1 MRKFYFFAL
10 YLFSISL
17 VPAQVSY
24 TDMAN
29 AVGLNTVSS
38 NGDLGGGISFCD
50 FDGDGWDDL
59 TYAQENG
66 QDVIFYKNNN
76 GIFTKMNY
84 NILDTNDSKQIIWVD
99 YDNDGDKDVFIANF
113 NALNRLF
120 NNNGSFVFT
129 EVTTAAGFPNVN
141 KYTYGAAW
149 GDYNR
154 DGFLDVFLCSKDPSK
169 TTPNELYKNN
179 GDGTFIN
186 ISSSAGI
193 SNVGHQTFCAA
204 FFDYD
209 NDGDQ
214 DIYLAN
220 DRVINT
226 NILYR
231 NNDDGTFTDVSVASG
246 TNVGLNAMS
255 TTIGDYNQDGWM
267 DIYVTN
273 TSEGNALLYNN
284 GDGTFT
290 DTASVTGTIFNSI
303 GWGAIFY
310 DIENDTDTDLYVS
323 GMLDGSNGML
333 PSALYV
339 NQGNNTFSIPNNVGL
354 NNDDASSF
362 ANACGDVNNDGYMDI
377 AVVNQSLRNTFLWQY
392 SGSTLNNWLKI
403 NLQGTTS
410 NKDGIGSKIEVF
422 ANGKSQYR
430 YTLCGEGYLGQN
442 SNYELIGL
450 KDATSIDYIKIKWLS
465 GIEDIINNVAINQA
479 ITIVENSGVLS
490 VDEHTDDDFTVYP
503 NPSSGLLRIA
513 FNNMSINRELT
524 IYDTFGREIRTKKL
538 TDINTNISLLDFAQG
553 IYFLKIQSNENRI
566 LKKVIYKK

>member
-1 MRKFYFFAL
+1 MRKLYFFAF
-10 YLFSISL
+10 YLFSISSIS
-17 VPAQVSY
+17 AQIYYSDIAS
-24 TDMAN
+24 TT
-29 AVGLNTVSS
+29 GLNTVGS

-66 QDVIFYKNNN
+66 QDIIFYKNNN
-76 GIFTKMNY
+76 GLFTKMNY
-84 NILDTNDSKQIIWVD
+84 NISDTNDSKQIIWVD

-120 NNNGSFVFT
+120 NNNGNFVFT
-129 EVTTAAGFPNVN
+129 EVTSAAGFPNVN
-141 KYTYGAAW
+141 KYTYGASW
-149 GDYNR
+149 GDYNN

-169 TTPNELYKNN
+169 NIPNELYKNN

-186 ISSSAGI
+186 ISTSAGI

-220 DRVINT
+220 DRVVNT

-231 NNDDGTFTDVSVASG
+231 NNNDGTFTDVSAVSG

-284 GDGTFT
+284 GNGTFT
-290 DTASVTGTIFNSI
+290 NVAIATGTIFNSI

-310 DIENDTDTDLYVS
+310 DIENDSDTDLYVS
-323 GMLDGSNGML
+323 GMLDGSNGL
-333 PSALYV
+333 LASALYV

-354 NNDDASSF
+354 NNDNAPSF

-403 NLQGTTS
+403 NLQGTIS
-410 NKDGIGSKIEVF
+410 NKDGIGSEIEVF

-430 YTLCGEGYLGQN
+430 YTLCGEGFLGQN
-442 SNYELIGL
+442 SNYEIFGL
-450 KDATSIDYIKIKWLS
+450 KDATNIDYIKIKWLS
-465 GIEDIINNVAINQA
+465 GIEDIINNVDVNQA
-479 ITIVENSGVLS
+479 ITIVENAGILPV
-490 VDEHTDDDFTVYP
+490 EEYTETEFTIYP
-503 NPSSGLLRIA
+503 NPSNGLLHITL
-513 FNNMSINRELT
+513 NNTSINGELA
-524 IYDTFGREIRTKKL
+524 IYDTFGRKIKAKKL
-538 TDINTNISLLDFAQG
+538 TGFSTSISLLDFAQG
-553 IYFLKIQSNENRI
+553 AYFLKIQSDNNQI
-566 LKKVIYKK
+566 VKKIIYNK

>member
-120 NNNGSFVFT
+120 NNNGNFVFT

>member
-1 MRKFYFFAL
+1 MRKLYFFAL

-17 VPAQVSY
+17 VPAQIYY
-24 TDMAN
+24 TDIAN
-29 AVGLNTVSS
+29 TTGLNTVGNS
-38 NGDLGGGISFCD
+38 GDLGGGISFYD
-50 FDGDGWDDL
+50 FDDDGWDDL
-59 TYAQENG
+59 TYTQENG
-66 QDVIFYKNNN
+66 QDIIFYKNNN
-76 GIFTKMNY
+76 GTFTKMNY
-84 NILDTNDSKQIIWVD
+84 NISDTNDSKQIIWVD

-120 NNNGSFVFT
+120 NNNGNFVFT
-129 EVTTAAGFPNVN
+129 EVTLAAGFPNVN
-141 KYTYGAAW
+141 KYTYGASW
-149 GDYNR
+149 GDYNK
-154 DGFLDVFLCSKDPSK
+154 DGFLDVFLCSKDLSK

-179 GDGTFIN
+179 GDGTFTN
-186 ISSSAGI
+186 ISASAGI

-220 DRVINT
+220 DRAVNT

-231 NNDDGTFTDVSVASG
+231 NNDDGTFTDVSAVSG

-273 TSEGNALLYNN
+273 TPEGNALLSNN

-290 DTASVTGTIFNSI
+290 DVAIATGTNFNSI
-303 GWGAIFY
+303 AWGAIFY
-310 DIENDTDTDLYVS
+310 DIENDADTDLYVS
-323 GMLDGSNGML
+323 GMLDGSSGML

-339 NQGNNTFSIPNNVGL
+339 NQGNNNFLIPNNVGL

-362 ANACGDVNNDGYMDI
+362 SNACGDVNNDGYMDI

-392 SGSTLNNWLKI
+392 NGSTLNNWLKI
-403 NLQGTTS
+403 KLQGTTS

-442 SNYELIGL
+442 SNFELFGL
-450 KDATSIDYIKIKWLS
+450 KDATTIDYIKINWLS
-465 GIEDIINNVAINQA
+465 GVEDILNNIDVNQA
-479 ITIVENSGVLS
+479 ITVVENVGVLS
-490 VDEHTDDDFTVYP
+490 IDEYTDSDFNVYP
-503 NPSSGLLRIA
+503 NPSNGIFNIV
-513 FNNMSINRELT
+513 FNNMSINRVLT
-524 IYDTFGREIRTKKL
+524 IYDTFGRKIKTKKL
-538 TDINTNISLLDFAQG
+538 TGFNTNMNLYDFAPG
-553 IYFLKIQSNENRI
+553 VYFLKIQSDDNHF
-566 LKKVIYKK
+566 LKKLIFKK

>member
-1 MRKFYFFAL
+1 MRKLYFFAL

-17 VPAQVSY
+17 VPAQIYY
-24 TDMAN
+24 TDIAN
-29 AVGLNTVSS
+29 TTGLNTVGNS
-38 NGDLGGGISFCD
+38 GDLGGGISFYD
-50 FDGDGWDDL
+50 FDDDGWDDL
-59 TYAQENG
+59 TYTQENG
-66 QDVIFYKNNN
+66 QDIIFYKNNN
-76 GIFTKMNY
+76 GSFTKMNY
-84 NILDTNDSKQIIWVD
+84 NISDTNDSKQIIWVD

-120 NNNGSFVFT
+120 NNNGNFVFT
-129 EVTTAAGFPNVN
+129 EVTLAAGFPNVN
-141 KYTYGAAW
+141 KYTYGASW
-149 GDYNR
+149 GDYNK
-154 DGFLDVFLCSKDPSK
+154 DGFLDVFLCSKDLSK

-179 GDGTFIN
+179 GDGTFTN
-186 ISSSAGI
+186 ISASAGI

-220 DRVINT
+220 DRAVNT

-231 NNDDGTFTDVSVASG
+231 NNDDGTFTDVSAVSG

-273 TSEGNALLYNN
+273 TPEGNALLSNN

-290 DTASVTGTIFNSI
+290 DVAIATGTNFNSI
-303 GWGAIFY
+303 AWGAIFY
-310 DIENDTDTDLYVS
+310 DIENDADTDLYVS
-323 GMLDGSNGML
+323 GMLDGSSGML

-339 NQGNNTFSIPNNVGL
+339 NQGNNNFLIPNNVGL

-362 ANACGDVNNDGYMDI
+362 SNACGDVNNDGYMDI

-403 NLQGTTS
+403 KLQGTTS

-442 SNYELIGL
+442 SNFELFGL
-450 KDATSIDYIKIKWLS
+450 KDATTIDYIKINWLS
-465 GIEDIINNVAINQA
+465 GVEDILNNIDVNQA
-479 ITIVENSGVLS
+479 ITVVENVGVLS
-490 VDEHTDDDFTVYP
+490 IEEYSDNDFNVYP
-503 NPSSGLLRIA
+503 NPSNGIFNIV
-513 FNNMSINRELT
+513 FNNMSINRVLT
-524 IYDTFGREIRTKKL
+524 IYDTFGRKIKTKKL
-538 TDINTNISLLDFAQG
+538 TGFNTNMNLYDFAPG
-553 IYFLKIQSNENRI
+553 VYFLKIQSDDNHF
-566 LKKVIYKK
+566 LKKLIFKK

>member
-10 YLFSISL
+10 YLFGISL
-17 VPAQVSY
+17 VPAQIYYNDIASS
-24 TDMAN
+24 A
-29 AVGLNTVSS
+29 GINTVGSS
-38 NGDLGGGISFCD
+38 GDLGGGISFCD

-66 QDVIFYKNNN
+66 QDILFYKNNN
-76 GIFTKMNY
+76 GSFTKMNY
-84 NILDTNDSKQIIWVD
+84 NISDKNDSKQIIWVD
-99 YDNDGDKDVFIANF
+99 YDNDGDKDVFIANY

-120 NNNGSFVFT
+120 NNNGNFVFT
-129 EVTTAAGFPNVN
+129 EVTLAAGFPNVN
-141 KYTYGAAW
+141 KYTYGASW
-149 GDYNR
+149 GDYNK

-186 ISSSAGI
+186 ISDSAGI
-193 SNVGHQTFCAA
+193 SNIGHQTFCAA

-220 DRVINT
+220 DRTVNT

-231 NNDDGTFTDVSVASG
+231 NNDDGTFTDVSTLSG
-246 TNVGLNAMS
+246 TDVALNAMS

-273 TSEGNALLYNN
+273 TSEGNALLNNN

-290 DTASVTGTIFNSI
+290 DVATSSGTIFNSI

-310 DIENDTDTDLYVS
+310 DVENDTDTDLYVS
-323 GMLDGSNGML
+323 GMLDGSSGSL

-354 NNDDASSF
+354 NNDNAGSF
-362 ANACGDVNNDGYMDI
+362 ANACGDVNNDGYMDV
-377 AVVNQSLRNTFLWQY
+377 AVVNQSLRNTFIWQY

-422 ANGKSQYR
+422 ANGESQYR
-430 YTLCGEGYLGQN
+430 YTLCGEGFLGQN
-442 SNYELIGL
+442 SNYELFGL
-450 KDATSIDYIKIKWLS
+450 KDATNIDYIKIKWLS
-465 GIEDIINNVAINQA
+465 GVEDVINNVGINQA
-479 ITIVENSGVLS
+479 ITIVENSGILS
-490 VDEHTDDDFTVYP
+490 VGEHIDNGFTVYP
-503 NPSSGLLRIA
+503 NP
-513 FNNMSINRELT
+513 NNGILNIDLNNINIKGDLS
-524 IYDTFGREIRTKKL
+524 IYDTFGRKIKAKKL
-538 TDINTNISLLDFAQG
+538 TGFNTNISLLDFAEG
-553 IYFLKIQSNENRI
+553 VYFLKIQSDNYQI

>member
-1 MRKFYFFAL
+1 MRKLYFFAL
-10 YLFSISL
+10 YLFSISV
-17 VPAQVSY
+17 VPAQISY
-24 TDMAN
+24 TDIAST
-29 AVGLNTVSS
+29 AGLNTVGSD
-38 NGDLGGGISFCD
+38 GDLGGGISFCD

-66 QDVIFYKNNN
+66 QDIFFYKNNN

-84 NILDTNDSKQIIWVD
+84 NISDTNDSKQIIWVD

-120 NNNGSFVFT
+120 NNNGNFVFT

-403 NLQGTTS
+403 NLQGTSS

-442 SNYELIGL
+442 SNYELFGL
-450 KDATSIDYIKIKWLS
+450 KDATNIDFIKIKWLS
-465 GIEDIINNVAINQA
+465 GVEDIINNVAINQA

-490 VDEHTDDDFTVYP
+490 VDEHSESDYTVYP
-503 NPSSGLLRIA
+503 NPSNGNLHIA
-513 FNNMSINRELT
+513 LNNMSINSELT
-524 IYDTFGREIRTKKL
+524 IYDTFGREIKSKKL
-538 TDINTNISLLDFAQG
+538 IGLKTNISLLDFAQG
-553 IYFLKIQSNENRI
+553 VYFLKIKLDDNQF

>member
-1 MRKFYFFAL
+1 MRKLYFFAL
-10 YLFSISL
+10 YLFGISL
-17 VPAQVSY
+17 VSAQIYY
-24 TDMAN
+24 TDIASTN
-29 AVGLNTVSS
+29 GLNTVGS

-66 QDVIFYKNNN
+66 QDIIFYKNNN
-76 GIFTKMNY
+76 GTFTKMNY
-84 NILDTNDSKQIIWVD
+84 NISDTNDSKQIIWVD

-120 NNNGSFVFT
+120 NNNGNFVFT
-129 EVTTAAGFPNVN
+129 EVTSAAGFPNVN
-141 KYTYGAAW
+141 KYTYGASW
-149 GDYNR
+149 GDYNK

-186 ISSSAGI
+186 ISASAGI
-193 SNVGHQTFCAA
+193 SNIGHQTFCAA

-220 DRVINT
+220 DRSINT

-231 NNDDGTFTDVSVASG
+231 NNDDGTFTDVSAASG

-290 DTASVTGTIFNSI
+290 DVAIATGTIFNSI

-310 DIENDTDTDLYVS
+310 DIENDTDIDLYVS
-323 GMLDGSNGML
+323 GMLDGSNGLL

-354 NNDDASSF
+354 NNDDAPSF
-362 ANACGDVNNDGYMDI
+362 ANACGDVNNDGYMDV

-422 ANGKSQYR
+422 ANGKLQYR

-442 SNYELIGL
+442 SNYEFFGL
-450 KDATSIDYIKIKWLS
+450 KDATNIDYIKVKWLS
-465 GIEDIINNVAINQA
+465 GVEDIINNVDINQA

-490 VDEHTDDDFTVYP
+490 VDERTDNNFIVYP
-503 NPSSGLLRIA
+503 NPSNGILHITI
-513 FNNMSINRELT
+513 NNMSINGELT
-524 IYDTFGREIRTKKL
+524 IYDTFGRKIKSEKL
-538 TDINTNISLLDFAQG
+538 TGFNTNINLLDFAQG
-553 IYFLKIQSNENRI
+553 VYFLKIQSDNNQIIKKI
-566 LKKVIYKK
+566 LFNK